1 MLHASPARSTVMR
14 AVLVL
19 LGVELALMVV
29 VSLGWLASAPK
40 TRSFIIPLDGST
52 FVIPAENE
60 SWVAG
65 DGRFVLLSLGAGL
78 VVALVAYALRS
89 LRGPLGVAVVAA
101 GSLGASALAS
111 LVGQA
116 LSHGATTAPLRTA
129 FTPPLHLHAQATL
142 LVWGLTATVV
152 YTLIAGLS
160 TDENLGVRPLTVP
173 LEEHPLSPE
182 PRVAPAA
189 E

>member
-1 MLHASPARSTVMR
+1 MLHASPARSTVVR

-19 LGVELALMVV
+19 LAVELALTVV
-29 VSLGWLASAPK
+29 VSLSWLASAPK
-40 TRSFIIPLDGST
+40 TRSFVIPLDGGT

-65 DGRFVLLSLGAGL
+65 DGRFVMLSLAAGF
-78 VVALVAYALRS
+78 VVAVVAYALRS
-89 LRGPLGVAVVAA
+89 LRGPVGVAVVAA
-101 GSLGASALAS
+101 GSLAASALAS
-111 LVGQA
+111 VVGQT
-116 LSHGATTAPLRTA
+116 LSHGPTTAPLRTA
-129 FTPPLHLHAQATL
+129 FTPPLHLHAQASL
-142 LVWGLTATVV
+142 LVWGLTATVI

-160 TDENLGVRPLTVP
+160 TDENLGVRPSTAP
-173 LEEHPLSPE
+173 PEELPHSPE